1 MALTPSIQTDKADY
15 APGETVTLTGA
26 NWQSGEIVTILV
38 NDNIGNSWSY
48 SADVTAADDGTIRMT
63 FQLPNWFVATYSV
76 TATGKDSGVATTTF
90 TDANSAGNLDQCRNG
105 GPTSPAQC
113 SGSAWVNGNAN
124 SVQAHYVE
132 GYSIPYR
139 EIMTD
144 LPTGTSITIVLGYD
158 IKHSGAHAIDYLTHY
173 QRLEPH
179 ASFGHPAEVVSPLSG
194 VSGVSGTVSTFAI
207 PAPSSAGSPKPGQ
220 PTASFNALPA
230 SERLFTL
237 FGGTITGIS
246 YVSEGSLSAD
256 TSETQIAITFTADSS
271 TAVLAWGGHIAS
283 ALDWGSGNSAGA
295 ITGSPYHMSQVS
307 WTLGSLGNQDR
318 ALAATAVKPAGTIVI
333 IKDAIPN
340 DPQDFSFT
348 TTGGLSPASFSL
360 DDDADNTLSNTQPF
374 SSIAAGTYS
383 VSEVTI
389 PSGWD
394 LTNLVC
400 TVSPSGTSTFTSTP
414 PTVSINL
421 KGGDT
426 VTCTF
431 TDTKRG
437 HIIVD
442 KLTDPTPDSTNIFSF
457 TTTGTGYNPFNL
469 KDTDTPND
477 QTLAPGS
484 YTVTETNPSSLG
496 FDLSNLVCTPTGTE
510 TSVTPDLANRKATIT
525 LGAGGSVTCR
535 FTDTKQRGHII
546 VDKVTDPSPDSTT
559 SFSFT
564 TTGTGYNG
572 FSLKD
577 TDTPNDQTL
586 VPGTYTVTET
596 NPSSLGFDL
605 SNLVCTPTGTETS
618 VTPDLA
624 NRKATITLGAGGSVT
639 CTFTN
644 SKRGQITVIKRTI
657 PSPDPTDTSFSFTTT
672 GTGYNPFSLKNGES
686 NDQTLVPG
694 IYSVTETDPA
704 PAFDL
709 TSLTCVVAGTGTS
722 TSVDNRKLTITLGA
736 GGSVTCTYTDTKR
749 GHIRVDKV
757 TSPGGDTQ
765 EFGFAASWDSGDDPD
780 FTLADATTPYDSGAL
795 VPGTYTVAET
805 VPTGWDLTGLSCEVS
820 QGGTSTWDA
829 TGSPTV
835 SVVLK
840 AGDTVTCT
848 YTDTKR
854 GQITIIKDTVPNDA
868 QDFSYTSTGGLSPA
882 SFSLD
887 DDADSTLS
895 NTQRF
900 TNVLPGT
907 YTVTEGAV
915 TGFDLTGLT
924 CTATGTGTSAYGDK
938 TTGVATITLGAG
950 GSVTC
955 TYGNTKRGHIVVD
968 KVTVPSGDPYEF
980 EFAASWDSGD
990 DPDFT
995 LADATTPYDS
1005 GALVPGTYTVAETVP
1020 TGWDLTNLAC
1030 TVSEGGT
1037 STFDVSGSPT
1047 ASIVLK
1053 AGDTVTCTYTD
1064 TKHPT
1069 LTLVKKVKNNYG
1081 GSTGASTWTLSAT
1094 GTSGSFSGTGI
1105 PNADDTEATLGPK
1118 DVTANVEYTLDESTV
1133 TGYTKGTWTCY
1144 GDVSSTNGK
1153 ITLGFGQDDTC
1164 EITNNDQPATLIV
1177 KKHVVNDNGGYL
1189 HAGDF
1194 CFKVNSGNPICFI
1207 EDPNNPLEG
1216 EKRLTVPAGTYTI
1229 TEDQVSVYV
1238 KKLVD
1243 CAGIEIGNGGTAI
1256 CDITNDDFNFP
1267 PAYLDK
1273 SVTTSDTITYTW
1285 DIVKTEIANTREITL
1300 SPTETY
1306 KVKYEVTVTPHSSEA
1321 VNVHGVITFIN
1332 SLTIPLTVTGV
1343 TDQIV
1348 PTATNSNQNSIS
1360 ATVEQCSLNGELV
1373 TFDIIMQPDDTL
1385 TCPYHADLSNTQ
1397 YDTNTLTVHLIGAEE
1412 LRSKPVTFQA
1422 SNVDDCVTVTDSL
1435 YPSLGGSTC
1444 EVAKTF
1450 NSGDIYLGPYNI
1462 CKDYPVVNTATYT
1475 TDDTK
1480 TQKSSTWRIT
1490 VHVPCL
1496 GCTLTQG
1503 YWKTH
1508 SKYGPAKPADPTWNL
1523 IGGGKGPDTVF
1534 FSPKNKQTWI
1544 TVFNTPVKGDPY
1556 YQLAYQYMA
1565 ARLNILKGAFAPK
1578 TVTDA
1583 LSTAEGIFTTYG
1595 PGQIPSNKKAQVTN
1609 LASLLDRYNNGGTAG
1624 WPPHCPE

>member
-1 MALTPSIQTDKADY
+1 
-15 APGETVTLTGA
+15 V
-26 NWQSGEIVTILV
+26 
-38 NDNIGNSWSY
+38 
-48 SADVTAADDGTIRMT
+48 
-63 FQLPNWFVATYSV
+63 
-76 TATGKDSGVATTTF
+76 
-90 TDANSAGNLDQCRNG
+90 
-105 GPTSPAQC
+105 
-113 SGSAWVNGNAN
+113 SGS
-124 SVQAHYVE
+124 
-132 GYSIPYR
+132 
-139 EIMTD
+139 
-144 LPTGTSITIVLGYD
+144 
-158 IKHSGAHAIDYLTHY
+158 
-173 QRLEPH
+173 
-179 ASFGHPAEVVSPLSG
+179 
-194 VSGVSGTVSTFAI
+194 
-207 PAPSSAGSPKPGQ
+207 
-220 PTASFNALPA
+220 PTAS
-230 SERLFTL
+230 
-237 FGGTITGIS
+237 I
-246 YVSEGSLSAD
+246 
-256 TSETQIAITFTADSS
+256 
-271 TAVLAWGGHIAS
+271 VLKA
-283 ALDWGSGNSAGA
+283 
-295 ITGSPYHMSQVS
+295 
-307 WTLGSLGNQDR
+307 
-318 ALAATAVKPAGTIVI
+318 
-333 IKDAIPN
+333 
-340 DPQDFSFT
+340 
-348 TTGGLSPASFSL
+348 
-360 DDDADNTLSNTQPF
+360 
-374 SSIAAGTYS
+374 
-383 VSEVTI
+383 
-389 PSGWD
+389 
-394 LTNLVC
+394 
-400 TVSPSGTSTFTSTP
+400 
-414 PTVSINL
+414 
-421 KGGDT
+421 GDT
-426 VTCTF
+426 
-431 TDTKRG
+431 
-437 HIIVD
+437 
-442 KLTDPTPDSTNIFSF
+442 
-457 TTTGTGYNPFNL
+457 
-469 KDTDTPND
+469 
-477 QTLAPGS
+477 
-484 YTVTETNPSSLG
+484 
-496 FDLSNLVCTPTGTE
+496 
-510 TSVTPDLANRKATIT
+510 
-525 LGAGGSVTCR
+525 
-535 FTDTKQRGHII
+535 
-546 VDKVTDPSPDSTT
+546 
-559 SFSFT
+559 
-564 TTGTGYNG
+564 
-572 FSLKD
+572 
-577 TDTPNDQTL
+577 
-586 VPGTYTVTET
+586 
-596 NPSSLGFDL
+596 
-605 SNLVCTPTGTETS
+605 
-618 VTPDLA
+618 
-624 NRKATITLGAGGSVT
+624 
-639 CTFTN
+639 
-644 SKRGQITVIKRTI
+644 
-657 PSPDPTDTSFSFTTT
+657 
-672 GTGYNPFSLKNGES
+672 
-686 NDQTLVPG
+686 
-694 IYSVTETDPA
+694 
-704 PAFDL
+704 
-709 TSLTCVVAGTGTS
+709 
-722 TSVDNRKLTITLGA
+722 
-736 GGSVTCTYTDTKR
+736 VTCTYTDTKR

-765 EFGFAASWDSGDDPD
+765 EFG
-780 FTLADATTPYDSGAL
+780 
-795 VPGTYTVAET
+795 
-805 VPTGWDLTGLSCEVS
+805 
-820 QGGTSTWDA
+820 
-829 TGSPTV
+829 
-835 SVVLK
+835 
-840 AGDTVTCT
+840 
-848 YTDTKR
+848 
-854 GQITIIKDTVPNDA
+854 
-868 QDFSYTSTGGLSPA
+868 
-882 SFSLD
+882 
-887 DDADSTLS
+887 
-895 NTQRF
+895 
-900 TNVLPGT
+900 
-907 YTVTEGAV
+907 
-915 TGFDLTGLT
+915 
-924 CTATGTGTSAYGDK
+924 
-938 TTGVATITLGAG
+938 
-950 GSVTC
+950 
-955 TYGNTKRGHIVVD
+955 
-968 KVTVPSGDPYEF
+968 
-980 EFAASWDSGD
+980 FAASWDSGD